1 MICWGMDPF
10 CQRTPMRKK
19 AMPHEVYVARHHG
32 PLDLLVWEGVNPL
45 LPRGEQATRY
55 VRADIA
61 DDLLAALRGLLGEC
75 DAMQGAELRGDPVWG
90 PLMEVA
96 DAAIAK
102 AEGR

>member
-1 MICWGMDPF
+1 
-10 CQRTPMRKK
+10 MRKK

-61 DDLLAALRGLLGEC
+61 DDLLAALRGL
-75 DAMQGAELRGDPVWG
+75 ELRGDPVWG
-90 PLMEVA
+90 PLMDVA